1 MFILSRDGSADANPF
16 YQVTWA
22 VYPNLA
28 MDLIVPRLARLMSV
42 ESATRAFHLVSQMLV
57 LGETKSISMRPVSV
71 DLEDSW
77 KSEGEEGGMGWL
89 IKSSSD
95 DFDNHG
101 FLEQLC
107 RLRNICLNLQIHFY
121 PISREWDL
129 LQPT

>member
-1 MFILSRDGSADANPF
+1 MTASIEATNPRPFSASVFKLSAFTVGQKSA
-16 YQVTWA
+16 
-22 VYPNLA
+22 
-28 MDLIVPRLARLMSV
+28 
-42 ESATRAFHLVSQMLV
+42 LVSQVLV

-95 DFDNHG
+95 YFDNHG

-107 RLRNICLNLQIHFY
+107 WLRNICLNLHIRFY
-121 PISREWDL
+121 PI
-129 LQPT
+129 